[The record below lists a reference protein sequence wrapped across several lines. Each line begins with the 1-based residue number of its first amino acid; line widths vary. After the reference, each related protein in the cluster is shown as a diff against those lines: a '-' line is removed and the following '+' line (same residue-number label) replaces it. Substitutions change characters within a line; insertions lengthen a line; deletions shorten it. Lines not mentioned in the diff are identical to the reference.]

1 MIMML
6 CWVEIEIEMEEVA
19 YGSYLILEKQ
29 ISKVGFLVAPKLDS
43 G

>member
-29 ISKVGFLVAPKLDS
+29 ISKVGVFGSAKA
-43 G
+43 

>member
-19 YGSYLILEKQ
+19 YGSYLVLEKQ
-29 ISKVGFLVAPKLDS
+29 ISKVGVFGSAKA
-43 G
+43 